1 MISARRVSEILC
13 CSCRVVC
20 STSNFF
26 ASAYSEPCE
35 LKLCGWSYV
44 GESILHAESDAK
56 DVQVCSAAALYVS
69 RACKVVFTYRRRSY
83 SLAKSLAS
91 YCQLHAMTRSTRH
104 ADSEDIGLS
113 DKRDLYGR

>member
-1 MISARRVSEILC
+1 MQSLMRK
-13 CSCRVVC
+13 
-20 STSNFF
+20 TSKF
-26 ASAYSEPCE
+26 
-35 LKLCGWSYV
+35 
-44 GESILHAESDAK
+44 
-56 DVQVCSAAALYVS
+56 AALQPGAVRTVRVTCVQS
-69 RACKVVFTYRRRSY
+69 CVHIRRSY